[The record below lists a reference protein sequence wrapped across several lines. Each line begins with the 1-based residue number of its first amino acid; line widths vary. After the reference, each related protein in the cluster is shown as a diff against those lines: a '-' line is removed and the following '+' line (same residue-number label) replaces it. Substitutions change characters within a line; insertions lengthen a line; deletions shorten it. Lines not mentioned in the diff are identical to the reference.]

1 MSSSITAEDEE
12 TLRTWANT
20 YTRTVRQRTVSQETT
35 MAKTGT
41 PPHYLYTDKIS
52 ELAETTEDC
61 LILLIVPTDVS
72 TAVVNE
78 KKVVIEEVQED
89 DNDKSDEFE
98 PSSYEGRGV
107 R

>member
-1 MSSSITAEDEE
+1 MPSPITVADED

-20 YTRTVRQRTVSQETT
+20 YTRAVRQRTVRQETT

-41 PPHYLYTDKIS
+41 LPHYLYTGKIS
-52 ELAETTEDC
+52 EVAETTEDC

-78 KKVVIEEVQED
+78 KEIVIEEVQED

-98 PSSYEGRGV
+98 SSNYEGRGV